1 MKIRK
6 KLITSLV
13 LTIFACIMTVLL
25 SLVCLV
31 AFSLLVSVIA
41 LTGESAPSW
50 FSTILLLNMIVSVVA
65 IVGAGVAF
73 KFRRTGSIVLLVSA
87 IFSIV
92 LPISFWVLAD
102 FQLSA
107 IGFVLMLLIPTILL
121 VMATIFDFKV
131 GKLGNHEEKNAEI
144 KKGNV

>member
-13 LTIFACIMTVLL
+13 LTILACIITVLL
-25 SLVCLV
+25 SVVCLV
-31 AFSLLVSVIA
+31 AFSLIVSVIA

>member
-6 KLITSLV
+6 KLIASLV
-13 LTIFACIMTVLL
+13 LTILACIMTVLL

-31 AFSLLVSVIA
+31 AFSLLVSAIA

>member
-6 KLITSLV
+6 KLIASLV
-13 LTIFACIMTVLL
+13 LTILACIMTVLL

-31 AFSLLVSVIA
+31 AFSLVVSAIA

-65 IVGAGVAF
+65 IAGAGVAF

-144 KKGNV
+144 QKGNV

>member
-1 MKIRK
+1 
-6 KLITSLV
+6 
-13 LTIFACIMTVLL
+13 
-25 SLVCLV
+25 
-31 AFSLLVSVIA
+31 
-41 LTGESAPSW
+41 
-50 FSTILLLNMIVSVVA
+50 MIVSVVA

-107 IGFVLMLLIPTILL
+107 IGFVLMLLMPTILL

-131 GKLGNHEEKNAEI
+131 GKLGNHEDKNAEI

>member
-1 MKIRK
+1 MKVRK

-31 AFSLLVSVIA
+31 AFSLLVSMIA

-144 KKGNV
+144 QKGNV

>member
-6 KLITSLV
+6 KLIASLV
-13 LTIFACIMTVLL
+13 LTILACIMTVLL

-31 AFSLLVSVIA
+31 AFSLVVSAIA

-50 FSTILLLNMIVSVVA
+50 FSTILLLTMIVSVVA

>member
-1 MKIRK
+1 
-6 KLITSLV
+6 
-13 LTIFACIMTVLL
+13 
-25 SLVCLV
+25 
-31 AFSLLVSVIA
+31 
-41 LTGESAPSW
+41 
-50 FSTILLLNMIVSVVA
+50 MIVSVVA

>member
-6 KLITSLV
+6 KLIASLV
-13 LTIFACIMTVLL
+13 LTILACIMTVLL

-31 AFSLLVSVIA
+31 AFSLVVSAIA
-41 LTGESAPSW
+41 LTRESAPSW

-131 GKLGNHEEKNAEI
+131 GKLGNHEDKNAEI

>member
-6 KLITSLV
+6 KLIASLV
-13 LTIFACIMTVLL
+13 LTILACIMTVLL

-31 AFSLLVSVIA
+31 AFSLVVSAIA

-87 IFSIV
+87 LFSIV
-92 LPISFWVLAD
+92 LPI
-102 FQLSA
+102 
-107 IGFVLMLLIPTILL
+107 
-121 VMATIFDFKV
+121 
-131 GKLGNHEEKNAEI
+131 
-144 KKGNV
+144 

>member
-13 LTIFACIMTVLL
+13 LTILACIMTVLL

-31 AFSLLVSVIA
+31 AFSLVVSAIA

>member
-31 AFSLLVSVIA
+31 AFSLVVSAIA

-107 IGFVLMLLIPTILL
+107 IGFLLMLLIPTILL

>member
-25 SLVCLV
+25 SVVCLV
-31 AFSLLVSVIA
+31 AFSLIVSVIA

>member
-6 KLITSLV
+6 KLIASLV
-13 LTIFACIMTVLL
+13 LTILACIMTVLL

-31 AFSLLVSVIA
+31 AFSLIVSVIA

>member
-31 AFSLLVSVIA
+31 AFSLLVSMIA

-102 FQLSA
+102 FRLSA

>member
-6 KLITSLV
+6 KLIASLV
-13 LTIFACIMTVLL
+13 LTILACIMTVLL

-31 AFSLLVSVIA
+31 AFSLVVSVIA

>member
-31 AFSLLVSVIA
+31 AFSLLVSMIA

>member
-6 KLITSLV
+6 KLIASLV
-13 LTIFACIMTVLL
+13 LTILACIMTVLL
-25 SLVCLV
+25 SLVYLV
-31 AFSLLVSVIA
+31 AFSLVVSAIA

-102 FQLSA
+102 FRLSA

-131 GKLGNHEEKNAEI
+131 GKLGNHEEENAEI

>member
-6 KLITSLV
+6 KLIASLV
-13 LTIFACIMTVLL
+13 LTILACIMTVLL
-25 SLVCLV
+25 SVVCLV
-31 AFSLLVSVIA
+31 AFSLIVSVIA

-131 GKLGNHEEKNAEI
+131 GKLGNHEDKNAEI

>member
-13 LTIFACIMTVLL
+13 LTIFACIVTVLL

-31 AFSLLVSVIA
+31 AFSLLVSMIA

-102 FQLSA
+102 FRLSA

>member
-31 AFSLLVSVIA
+31 AFSLLVSMIA

-131 GKLGNHEEKNAEI
+131 GKLGNHEEKNTEI

>member
-13 LTIFACIMTVLL
+13 LTILACIMTVLL

-31 AFSLLVSVIA
+31 AFSLVVSAIA

-87 IFSIV
+87 IFRIV

-131 GKLGNHEEKNAEI
+131 GKLGNHEEENAEI

>member
-1 MKIRK
+1 MKVRK
-6 KLITSLV
+6 KLIASLV

-31 AFSLLVSVIA
+31 AFSLLVSMIA

>member
-6 KLITSLV
+6 KLIASLV
-13 LTIFACIMTVLL
+13 LTILACIMTVLL

-31 AFSLLVSVIA
+31 AFSLVVSAIA

>member
-6 KLITSLV
+6 KLIASLV
-13 LTIFACIMTVLL
+13 LTILACIMTVLL

-31 AFSLLVSVIA
+31 AFSLVVSVIA

-131 GKLGNHEEKNAEI
+131 GKLGNKEEENAEI

>member
-6 KLITSLV
+6 KLIASLV
-13 LTIFACIMTVLL
+13 LTILACIMTVLL
-25 SLVCLV
+25 SVVCLV
-31 AFSLLVSVIA
+31 AFSLIVSVIA
-41 LTGESAPSW
+41 LTGERAPSW

>member
-6 KLITSLV
+6 KLIASLV
-13 LTIFACIMTVLL
+13 LTILACIMTVLL

-31 AFSLLVSVIA
+31 AFSLVVSAIA

-92 LPISFWVLAD
+92 LPISF
-102 FQLSA
+102 
-107 IGFVLMLLIPTILL
+107 
-121 VMATIFDFKV
+121 
-131 GKLGNHEEKNAEI
+131 
-144 KKGNV
+144 

>member
-107 IGFVLMLLIPTILL
+107 IGFLLMLLIPTILL

>member
-13 LTIFACIMTVLL
+13 LTIFACIVTVLL

-31 AFSLLVSVIA
+31 AFSLLVSAIA
-41 LTGESAPSW
+41 LTGESTPSW

>member
-6 KLITSLV
+6 KLIASLV
-13 LTIFACIMTVLL
+13 LTILACIMTVLL

-31 AFSLLVSVIA
+31 AFSLVVSAIA

-131 GKLGNHEEKNAEI
+131 GKLGNYEEKNAEI

>member
-6 KLITSLV
+6 KLIASLV
-13 LTIFACIMTVLL
+13 LTILACIMTVLL

-31 AFSLLVSVIA
+31 AFSLVVSAIA

-131 GKLGNHEEKNAEI
+131 GKLGNHEDKNAEI